1 MKTPKRYHK
10 IPADRAHLDLEPDS
24 WETDYHAQE
33 ARWKRRNKV
42 KQLKHTIDKY
52 KNGKNLFHDRGHLK
66 SAYLRIQELG
76 ELEEGASIAECRGHL
91 LLVDSIIKTLRW
103 EQEKALRYI
112 EIILDKHLP

>member
-1 MKTPKRYHK
+1 MKIPKRTYVTNF
-10 IPADRAHLDLEPDS
+10 LEWGDEFQGRLS
-24 WETDYHAQE
+24 SGQKLAY

-42 KQLKHTIDKY
+42 KQLKRTIDKY
-52 KNGKNLFHDRGHLK
+52 KNGKKLFHDRSHLK

-112 EIILDKHLP
+112 EIILQKEQP